1 MSHNDMNRHAA
12 EEVAP
17 FEGVG
22 VVPGNER
29 TPSACHSTAPW
40 EILGKSVRESILET
54 AGGRAS
60 EGADDLDFR
69 GVSSGELDRGHD
81 EFRRSKGSADP
92 VEPAAKSLFSLES
105 ARSGEPYGA
114 SRLQIIAF
122 INRNA
127 L

>member
-60 EGADDLDFR
+60 EGADNLDFR
-69 GVSSGELDRGHD
+69 GVSSGELDRSHD
-81 EFRRSKGSADP
+81 EFRPSKSAADP
-92 VEPAAKSLFSLES
+92 VEPAENPLFSLAS
-105 ARSGEPYGA
+105 ARSEEPYGA
-114 SRLQIIAF
+114 SRLQMTVF
-122 INRNA
+122 VC
-127 L
+127 